1 MDKLLLLIELI
12 LRPFYYISIGFCT
25 TVTFIHTWLCS
36 FMSFIL
42 RTIFKS
48 KKIEIDN
55 FFNKLNN
62 HPEYLLIVILYIVTS
77 VSIYNL
83 VMPKKEYKKIAV
95 KINYEDIN
103 TTPIVDNNSLINN
116 PIPNKEEKTRNL
128 ESNTINLD
136 DYKKENNDTVA
147 YLIVDD
153 TNISYPVVQ
162 TSNNKYYLEHDFYHK
177 YSLKGAIFADYRN
190 NFDSLLN
197 NTIIYGHHRLDNIM
211 FGQLDKL
218 FTNNYFSQSSHTIKL
233 ITFNKTYIFEVFSV
247 YEIESELY
255 YLTTSFESIGEY
267 LQFLDTIKNRS
278 QHDFNQDY
286 DSSSKILT
294 LSTCNT
300 TNTGRLVVHAVL
312 RSVE

>member
-1 MDKLLLLIELI
+1 MKI
-12 LRPFYYISIGFCT
+12 LKIFYYASAGFSI
-25 TVTFIHTWLCS
+25 VIEFINNIICKAL
-36 FMSFIL
+36 SFIL
-42 RTIFKS
+42 EKLFKS
-48 KKIEIDN
+48 RRAKIDD
-55 FFNKLNN
+55 FFINMRS
-62 HPEYLLIVILYIVTS
+62 HPQYLLIVSLYFVTII
-77 VSIYNL
+77 SIYNL
-83 VMPKKEYKKIAV
+83 IIPKKNYIKKIRKTDYQDV
-95 KINYEDIN
+95 Y
-103 TTPIVDNNSLINN
+103 TTPIANTNESVVNNS
-116 PIPNKEEKTRNL
+116 
-128 ESNTINLD
+128 ESNDDNINSNSIDLNS
-136 DYKKENNDTVA
+136 YRIKNNDTVA

-162 TSNNKYYLEHDFYHK
+162 TSDNKYYLEHDFYHR

-211 FGQLDKL
+211 FGQIDKL
-218 FTNNYFSQSSHTIKL
+218 FTTDYFNQKNHIIKL

-255 YLTTSFESIGEY
+255 YLTTSFESIEKY

>member
-1 MDKLLLLIELI
+1 
-12 LRPFYYISIGFCT
+12 
-25 TVTFIHTWLCS
+25 
-36 FMSFIL
+36 
-42 RTIFKS
+42 
-48 KKIEIDN
+48 
-55 FFNKLNN
+55 
-62 HPEYLLIVILYIVTS
+62 
-77 VSIYNL
+77 
-83 VMPKKEYKKIAV
+83 
-95 KINYEDIN
+95 
-103 TTPIVDNNSLINN
+103 
-116 PIPNKEEKTRNL
+116 
-128 ESNTINLD
+128 
-136 DYKKENNDTVA
+136 
-147 YLIVDD
+147 
-153 TNISYPVVQ
+153 
-162 TSNNKYYLEHDFYHK
+162 
-177 YSLKGAIFADYRN
+177 
-190 NFDSLLN
+190 
-197 NTIIYGHHRLDNIM
+197 M

-255 YLTTSFESIGEY
+255 YLTTSFESIEKY